1 MLIDNHAIAQG
12 EALRAGSTRTLKGR
26 LVRREINGIS
36 EKLCGGCNEWKP
48 LDDDHFQFIKTTGV
62 WQCYCRPCL
71 YAKAVARAQARRKA
85 A

>member
-1 MLIDNHAIAQG
+1 M
-12 EALRAGSTRTLKGR
+12 SRTLKGR
-26 LVRREINGIS
+26 LVRRKTSGVQ

-71 YAKAVARAQARRKA
+71 YAKTAARAKARKDSA
-85 A
+85 

>member
-1 MLIDNHAIAQG
+1 MIDQSAISQG
-12 EALRAGSTRTLKGR
+12 DALRAGATRRMKGR
-26 LVRREINGIS
+26 LVRREANGIC
-36 EKLCGGCNEWKP
+36 EKRCPSCEQWKP
-48 LDDDHFQFIKTTGV
+48 LDDANFQFLKKTAV